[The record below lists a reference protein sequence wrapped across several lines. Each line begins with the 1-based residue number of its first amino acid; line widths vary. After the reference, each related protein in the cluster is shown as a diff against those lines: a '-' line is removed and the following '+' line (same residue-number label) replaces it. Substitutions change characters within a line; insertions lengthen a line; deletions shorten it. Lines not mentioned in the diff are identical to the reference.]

1 MLFDLV
7 ILCILVLLIVLCA
20 GLSYKKGRA
29 GGTTNIT
36 RPTSDSAVGMGGA
49 RGYDYSHV
57 DRLGRAFPVS
67 LRRERK
73 RTDTFKEPRRK
84 KE

>member
-1 MLFDLV
+1 MIDLV
-7 ILCILVLLIVLCA
+7 ILCIVVLLIVLCA
-20 GLSYKKGRA
+20 GLNYKKGRA
-29 GGTTNIT
+29 SGTINIT

-49 RGYDYSHV
+49 RGYDFSHV
-57 DRLGRAFPVS
+57 DKLGRGFPVS

-84 KE
+84 RGD

>member
-1 MLFDLV
+1 MIEMILFLGV
-7 ILCILVLLIVLCA
+7 IMLCA
-20 GLSYKKGRA
+20 GLTYRRGRA

-36 RPTSDSAVGMGGA
+36 RPTSDTAVGMGGA
-49 RGYDYSHV
+49 RAYDYSHV

-67 LRRERK
+67 LRRERV

-84 KE
+84 KND